1 MKWHTVVLSIL
12 LCTGC
17 ATTPDSAAQ
26 GAQGPAAGSMNH
38 YLHSVILEREGK
50 FEESLAALERA
61 VADDPEA
68 LTLMIRLM
76 WGYYRL
82 GEYEKA
88 LEVSERTAERIPD
101 DPGLWTLRGRILER
115 LERHDESADAL
126 RRAAALSPENA
137 LRDEAI
143 IEAELK
149 SNDLVGALEVVEA
162 LSEAHPEDVNLRMRL
177 ALIHL
182 EINDLDSARASLE
195 RVAAQ
200 APDNDRAKYLLG
212 LVCLELGDFAQAERF
227 MAPFA
232 GRPDEYEAAPGFLA
246 AALNRQ
252 GKRLEAIGVLK
263 AYHASRRSAPSDDIV
278 LMYLAMREKDFATA
292 ASAAPPAG
300 APIFGTLMRAMVRA
314 EAGEPAQPILETLDA
329 VEGDVDAE
337 TPEYFGELRLAAGDE
352 ELREG
357 FLAAFDRLRG
367 DGRVSRT
374 LETAYVRMQLML
386 EEDAAAARLAETALG
401 HFGEDF
407 LLHTYAALAYERLD
421 DLDSAERHLRACL
434 ALRPDDHNTMNTLGY
449 LFADADVRLEEAET
463 LVVKALELD
472 PNNPFYLDSLGW
484 VYYRRAEYDKAI
496 EYIRRA
502 LFGMQS
508 DDPTLRDHLG
518 DAYAGAGELEKA
530 LAEWEKALRL
540 DPDHTG
546 VREKIE
552 RARR

>member
-1 MKWHTVVLSIL
+1 MKWHTVVFSVL

-17 ATTPDSAAQ
+17 ATTSDSAPP
-26 GAQGPAAGSMNH
+26 GAPGPDAGSLNH

-61 VADDPEA
+61 VEEDPEA

-82 GEYEKA
+82 GDYEKA
-88 LEVSERTAERIPD
+88 LDVSERTAERIPD

-126 RRAAALSPENA
+126 RRAATLSPENA

-149 SNDLVGALEVVEA
+149 SNDLVGALEVVEG
-162 LSEAHPEDVNLRMRL
+162 LSEAHPEDVDLRLRL
-177 ALIHL
+177 AMVYL
-182 EINDLDSARASLE
+182 EINDLTNARAELE
-195 RVAAQ
+195 RVVAQ

-212 LVCLELGDFAQAERF
+212 LVCLELDDFAQAERF

-232 GRPDEYEAAPGFLA
+232 EQPDEYDAAPGFLA
-246 AALNRQ
+246 AAMNRQ
-252 GKRLEAIGVLK
+252 GKRVEALGVLK
-263 AYHASRRSAPSDDIV
+263 AFHASRRSAPGDDIV

-292 ASAAPPAG
+292 AGSAPPMG

-314 EAGEPAQPILETLDA
+314 ESGEPARPILETLDA

-337 TPEYFGELRLAAGDE
+337 IPEYFSDLRLAAGDD

-357 FLAAFDRLRG
+357 FLAPFERLRE

-374 LETAYVRMQLML
+374 LETAYVRIQLML
-386 EEDAAAARLAETALG
+386 DDAGKAAQVAESALS
-401 HFGEDF
+401 HFGGDH
-407 LLHTYAALAYERLD
+407 LLHTYGALAYERLG
-421 DLDSAERHLRACL
+421 DLAAAERHLRACL
-434 ALRPDDHNTMNTLGY
+434 VLQPDDHNTMNTLGY
-449 LFADADVRLEEAET
+449 LLADADMRLDEAEA

-484 VYYRRAEYDKAI
+484 VYYRRGEYDKAI

-518 DAYAGAGELEKA
+518 DAYAGAGEMEKA

-540 DPDHTG
+540 DPEHKG
-546 VREKIE
+546 VRDKID